1 MNSQTSL
8 VAEQTRL
15 AQWASDI
22 KDCQNRPNGMKIDD
36 WCAQHGIT
44 KANYYYRLRRVRGA
58 CLASVKPANPTPT
71 AFAEL
76 PVPAGALNQS
86 AAQEVMQAFLKLNRA
101 GRDGRTEISP
111 PPIRSLM
118 NVFAFFP
125 INTVSFFLCIAA
137 CFFDC

>member
-1 MNSQTSL
+1 MNSQASL

-58 CLASVKPANPTPT
+58 CLASD
-71 AFAEL
+71 
-76 PVPAGALNQS
+76 S
-86 AAQEVMQAFLKLNRA
+86 ICRA
-101 GRDGRTEISP
+101 SGTGRS
-111 PPIRSLM
+111 IRNKSWY
-118 NVFAFFP
+118 
-125 INTVSFFLCIAA
+125 
-137 CFFDC
+137 

>member
-58 CLASVKPANPTPT
+58 CLASVKPAHLT
-71 AFAEL
+71 AFVEL
-76 PVPAGALNQS
+76 PVPAGPSETRVGTDIMAILRNS
-86 AAQEVMQAFLKLNRA
+86 NGLSLEILARA
-101 GRDGRTEISP
+101 DTKF
-111 PPIRSLM
+111 IRSVIEAM
-118 NVFAFFP
+118 AYVK
-125 INTVSFFLCIAA
+125 
-137 CFFDC
+137 